1 MACFKESRAAFM
13 RALLPHLRLGEPPP
27 ALLRIVSRALATP
40 QFLIAVF
47 QNLVHVV
54 SPFWK
59 HDYAMNVA
67 WSRRNRHLRA
77 MFEFLALYTKILEQ
91 RLCLQRSI
99 ILFQRLFHSGR
110 LALMASQSSVIAFFM

>member
-1 MACFKESRAAFM
+1 M

-54 SPFWK
+54 SPFEK

-67 WSRRNRHLRA
+67 WSR
-77 MFEFLALYTKILEQ
+77 
-91 RLCLQRSI
+91 
-99 ILFQRLFHSGR
+99 
-110 LALMASQSSVIAFFM
+110 